1 MLFTWSWELSSCQE
15 RATSMMWD
23 HLESVSW
30 ESVHRS
36 CVLDMARLVLALVHE
51 LVSVRA
57 SLVVL
62 VLNMW
67 RGHGEAW
74 HCVAVLESMKRA
86 LDRLLVNMWL
96 EQRAQHFGDTSALG
110 WPPRVSASVSGAN
123 QNLET
128 SYLYCRGQAG
138 EVTRLLMG
146 SQAQGN
152 LGLYL
157 QVDYYHGSY

>member
-1 MLFTWSWELSSCQE
+1 MESSWGMALCG
-15 RATSMMWD
+15 
-23 HLESVSW
+23 SVG
-30 ESVHRS
+30 
-36 CVLDMARLVLALVHE
+36 VHE
-51 LVSVRA
+51 E
-57 SLVVL
+57 
-62 VLNMW
+62 
-67 RGHGEAW
+67 GPGQ
-74 HCVAVLESMKRA
+74 
-86 LDRLLVNMWL
+86 VNMWL